1 MFSTYKIRVI
11 GESLK
16 EVKTR
21 GLVDH
26 MPMIGKNCFVK
37 QRERVEKPLAVVG
50 SEKLIVVLF
59 GKTGTDKNKVMN
71 QVVMVR

>member
-1 MFSTYKIRVI
+1 MK
-11 GESLK
+11 K
-16 EVKTR
+16 VKTR

-26 MPMIGKNCFVK
+26 MPIIGKNCFVE
-37 QRERVEKPLAVVG
+37 QRERVEKPLAVVR

-71 QVVMVR
+71 SVLGGKFFQVVMVR